1 MLVQGHKHG
10 TFVCGFD
17 RFRPRPSRA
26 TNVAPGVGH
35 STEFILHHNRATGV
49 APGGVPDERKDYPTA
64 SLNLT

>member
-35 STEFILHHNRATGV
+35 STTGLLEWHQEESRMREKITLLLV
-49 APGGVPDERKDYPTA
+49 
-64 SLNLT
+64 